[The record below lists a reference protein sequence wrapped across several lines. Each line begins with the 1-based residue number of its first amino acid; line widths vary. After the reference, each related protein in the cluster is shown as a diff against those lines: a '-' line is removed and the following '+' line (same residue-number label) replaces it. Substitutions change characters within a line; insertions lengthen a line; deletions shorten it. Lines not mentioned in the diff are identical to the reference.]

1 MSLDLS
7 INRANSLSALAATA
21 RPVSGASLA
30 ILPDAAKLIFRGRSV
45 GIEKAGAAF
54 GVSLP
59 LEACRFSA
67 QKSRTAFWLGPD
79 EWMLQDTGANASTLM
94 GDLEQALAEE
104 PHSLVDV
111 SHRSDAFAISGE
123 RSAYLLNHGCPL
135 DLSLEAFPV
144 GMCTRT
150 IFTKA
155 TILLSRHDRDT
166 FHLDLWRSF
175 APYVWELLDEA
186 RGEFA

>member
-1 MSLDLS
+1 MLDLS
-7 INRANSLSALAATA
+7 MNRANSLSALGSTA
-21 RPVSGASLA
+21 RPVFAAGLA
-30 ILPDAAKLIFRGRSV
+30 ILPDAAKLIFRGRPAAV
-45 GIEKAGAAF
+45 KKAGEAF
-54 GVSLP
+54 GLTLP

-67 QKSRTAFWLGPD
+67 EKTRTAFWLGPD
-79 EWMLQDTGANASTLM
+79 EWMLQDIDAEASVLM
-94 GDLEQALAEE
+94 GDLERALADE

-111 SHRSDAFAISGE
+111 SHRSDALAISGE

-150 IFTKA
+150 IFAKA
-155 TILLSRHDRDT
+155 AILLSRPDRHT
-166 FHLDLWRSF
+166 FHLDLWRSY

-186 RGEFA
+186 RSEFA